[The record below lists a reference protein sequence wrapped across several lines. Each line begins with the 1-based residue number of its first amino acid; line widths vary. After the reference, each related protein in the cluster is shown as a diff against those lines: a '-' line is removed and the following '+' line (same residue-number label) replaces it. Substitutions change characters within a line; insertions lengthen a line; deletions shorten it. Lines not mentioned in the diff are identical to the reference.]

1 VNTNYTSYDFLQ
13 GVYKFKMSF
22 YFENFC
28 PKANFTDFAKD
39 KKKESEIEKPVPFIM
54 QQYVY
59 YRKHADQ

>member
-1 VNTNYTSYDFLQ
+1 MISYKEFTNLKWVFILKIFVRKRISLILPRT
-13 GVYKFKMSF
+13 
-22 YFENFC
+22 
-28 PKANFTDFAKD
+28 

>member
-28 PKANFTDFAKD
+28 PKANFADFAKD
-39 KKKESEIEKPVPFIM
+39 KKKGK
-54 QQYVY
+54 
-59 YRKHADQ
+59 